1 MFCFYA
7 KQVVNGYKQ
16 MMESILKLNICINVV
31 HTVANSVIK
40 YLKNILIN
48 HSDLYNRWFWH
59 DMLKKHVQIQSIFK
73 GLFSFVFINFP

>member
-16 MMESILKLNICINVV
+16 MMESILKLNVCINVV

-40 YLKNILIN
+40 YLKKILIN
-48 HSDLYNRWFWH
+48 HSDL
-59 DMLKKHVQIQSIFK
+59 
-73 GLFSFVFINFP
+73 